1 MLMYHNLSERFRKIG
16 VNPPNDLK
24 KIIEAN
30 SKLDEASI
38 WVLCKAKMDVAQKMG
53 NRLKHPLQAD
63 SVTPASLGVKEET
76 ITTNQA

>member
-1 MLMYHNLSERFRKIG
+1 MLMYHNLSEKFMKNG

-53 NRLKHPLQAD
+53 DRLKHPLKAD
-63 SVTPASLGVKEET
+63 SVAPASLGVKD
-76 ITTNQA
+76 